1 MSNLFKSNSRFASLA
16 DDISSDKKGKKEKNV
31 KNVNEVIKDNE
42 VVNNRFNS
50 FKDEQPFRELNF
62 RDDRRNNFRTRDDE
76 KEKLKRQQERDNI
89 KELQEKEKEAN
100 ININININVNNFPEL
115 IKSEKKEITKAKQ
128 ISFADKLKKGEVII
142 TNNNNTKDP
151 ELENLPYGW
160 AILKRD
166 PLTGNTIIK
175 KHPEKSKPEI
185 SEKENG
191 KAILKALVE
200 LHEKRTK
207 EYIDTYGEYT
217 WEKMFKRPN
226 WSEEELENMSDS
238 DSDYDDETEEN
249 NSYDDEDYY

>member
-16 DDISSDKKGKKEKNV
+16 DDISSDKKDKKEKKANE
-31 KNVNEVIKDNE
+31 KKVNEVIKDNE

-50 FKDEQPFRELNF
+50 FKDEKPFRESNF

-76 KEKLKRQQERDNI
+76 KEKLKRQQERENI
-89 KELQEKEKEAN
+89 KVLQEKEREKEKEAN
-100 ININININVNNFPEL
+100 IDINVNNFPEL
-115 IKSEKKEITKAKQ
+115 IKSEKKEITKPKP
-128 ISFADKLKKGEVII
+128 ISFADKLKKSDI
-142 TNNNNTKDP
+142 TVTNSNNIKGS
-151 ELENLPYGW
+151 EL
-160 AILKRD
+160 LKRD
-166 PLTGNTIIK
+166 PLTGKTIIRK
-175 KHPEKSKPEI
+175 YSEGLKPEI
-185 SEKENG
+185 NERENG

-226 WSEEELENMSDS
+226 WRQEELENMSDS

-249 NSYDDEDYY
+249 NSYDEEDYYY